1 MSDEFDRMLGDLRT
15 RLAEAS
21 DLQNANEVLAWDQ
34 TTYMPPGGVPARGRQ
49 MAVLARLAHET
60 FTDPAIGRLLDKLA
74 PQAEALPYD
83 DDNANLIRVTRR
95 EYMRATQV
103 PADFMAE
110 ATAHG
115 AETYDAWT
123 RARPANDFATMIP
136 LLEKTLE
143 LSRRYAD
150 FFPGYDHI
158 ADPLIDRSDGGMT
171 VAEIRPIFAALRQAL
186 TPMVEAICAREPV
199 DDSFL
204 HRHYPTQAQWDFGL
218 DVIRQF
224 GYDFNRGRQDQSA
237 HPFTTSFSIGD
248 VRITTR
254 IDEENLAE
262 ALFGT
267 LHECGHA
274 LYEQGVNPAFEATPL
289 AGGTSS
295 GVHESQSRLWENIVG
310 RGRRFWRRYYGPLQA
325 AFPEQLGD
333 VDEEDF
339 YRAVNKVQR
348 SLIRTDADEVT
359 YNLHVIIR
367 FELELDLLE
376 GKLAVADLAE
386 AWRARYAEYLGVSSP
401 DDRDGVLQDVH
412 WYGDFIGGGFQGYAL
427 GNIMA
432 SQFYARALEDHPDI
446 PDQIEAG
453 EFDTLHTWL
462 REHIYRHGSK
472 FTAGELLERVVGG
485 PMKLEPYLAYLQ
497 EKFGP
502 FSHIDQ

>member
-1 MSDEFDRMLGDLRT
+1 
-15 RLAEAS
+15 
-21 DLQNANEVLAWDQ
+21 V
-34 TTYMPPGGVPARGRQ
+34 
-49 MAVLARLAHET
+49 
-60 FTDPAIGRLLDKLA
+60 
-74 PQAEALPYD
+74 
-83 DDNANLIRVTRR
+83 
-95 EYMRATQV
+95 
-103 PADFMAE
+103 
-110 ATAHG
+110 
-115 AETYDAWT
+115 
-123 RARPANDFATMIP
+123 
-136 LLEKTLE
+136 
-143 LSRRYAD
+143 
-150 FFPGYDHI
+150 
-158 ADPLIDRSDGGMT
+158 
-171 VAEIRPIFAALRQAL
+171 
-186 TPMVEAICAREPV
+186 
-199 DDSFL
+199 
-204 HRHYPTQAQWDFGL
+204 
-218 DVIRQF
+218 
-224 GYDFNRGRQDQSA
+224 YDFNRGRQDQSA

-274 LYEQGVNPAFEATPL
+274 LYEQGVDPAFEATPL

-310 RGRRFWRRYYGPLQA
+310 RGRRFWRRYYAPLQA
-325 AFPEQLGD
+325 IFPEQLGD
-333 VDEEDF
+333 VAEENF
-339 YRAVNKVQR
+339 YHAVNKVQR

-386 AWRARYAEYLGVSSP
+386 AWRARYQEYLGVSSP

-412 WYGDFIGGGFQGYAL
+412 WYGDFIGGGFQGYTL

-432 SQFYARALEDHPDI
+432 SQFYARALEDHPEI

-472 FTAGELLERVVGG
+472 FTTSELLERVVGG
-485 PMKLEPYLAYLQ
+485 PMTLEPYLAYLQ